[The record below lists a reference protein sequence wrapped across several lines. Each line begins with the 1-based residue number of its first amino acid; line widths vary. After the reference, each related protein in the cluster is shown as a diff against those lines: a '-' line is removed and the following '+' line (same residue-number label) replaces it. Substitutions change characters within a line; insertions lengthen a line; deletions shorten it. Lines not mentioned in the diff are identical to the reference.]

1 MLLKLLSISFSKLP
15 FKLFIYYYYY
25 FGFFE
30 VMADKDHAGGSESK
44 GKGKE
49 KISRGGLDIADL
61 ERINIK
67 LESIRRERERE
78 LSGAAYEEKA
88 PIPGKQSEV
97 KNSFITYFQ
106 YLILI

>member
-1 MLLKLLSISFSKLP
+1 
-15 FKLFIYYYYY
+15 
-25 FGFFE
+25 
-30 VMADKDHAGGSESK
+30 MADKDHAGGSESK

-61 ERINIK
+61 ERINLK

-78 LSGAAYEEKA
+78 LLGAAYETEEERKRELLGAAYEEKA

-97 KNSFITYFQ
+97 KNSFLTYFQ